1 MTVDPAI
8 AAAWI
13 RVAGRALAR
22 SGLVHAYGH
31 CSVRLDTGTIM
42 VSPAKPLGLVAA
54 GEECSIVALEG
65 PLPDHILGE
74 VRIHREIYRRRVDV
88 NGVVRSMPPNVM
100 SLGTLAR
107 TARARHGFGSYFYP
121 APPLW
126 NDPQLLRSD
135 EQAAALAE
143 QLGSAPGIAMR
154 GNGFVA
160 VGQSLAQAVVLTWYA
175 EDAARVE
182 LDCLKAL
189 PEEHHRLLTR
199 EEALQRASWSGRILE
214 RMWDYL
220 SAGDPELTT
229 LDAPASKTHP
239 GVTS

>member
-22 SGLVHAYGH
+22 SELVHAYGH
-31 CSVRLDTGTIM
+31 CSIRLDADTIM
-42 VSPAKPLGLVAA
+42 VSPAKPLGLVGV
-54 GEECSIVALEG
+54 GEECPIVALEG

-74 VRIHREIYRRRVDV
+74 VRIHREIYRRRADV

-100 SLGTLAR
+100 SLSTMAR
-107 TARARHGFGSYFYP
+107 TASARHGFGSYFYP
-121 APPLW
+121 CPPLW
-126 NDPQLLRSD
+126 DDPQLLRSD

-160 VGQSLAQAVVLTWYA
+160 VGQSLAQAVVHTWYA

-189 PEEHHRLLTR
+189 PEERHKLLSHK
-199 EEALQRASWSGRILE
+199 EALQRATWSGRILE

-220 SAGDPELTT
+220 SAGDAELMA
-229 LDAPASKTHP
+229 LDTPASETHP
-239 GVTS
+239 RTTP